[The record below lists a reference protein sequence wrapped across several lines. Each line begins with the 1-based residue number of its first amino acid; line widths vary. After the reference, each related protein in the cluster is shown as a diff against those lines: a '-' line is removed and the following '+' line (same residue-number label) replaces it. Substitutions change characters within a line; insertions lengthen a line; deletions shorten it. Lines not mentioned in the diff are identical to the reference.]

1 MPFNAVLF
9 GALLFLLGPIFYAL
23 GDAGHKSL
31 TSFIPSLFGILIG
44 AFGLAARNP
53 ARLKASMHGAAG
65 FALLGV
71 LGSLSGA
78 SKWPLLLTG
87 RASQLL
93 PNKVLS
99 GWSTLLM
106 FGLCLLFVTM
116 CVQSFRAARRSAR

>member
-1 MPFNAVLF
+1 MPLNAVLF

-23 GDAGHKSL
+23 GESGRQSL
-31 TSFIPSLFGILIG
+31 TAFIPSLFGILIG

-78 SKWPLLLTG
+78 SRWPLLLTG
-87 RASQLL
+87 RASEIA
-93 PNKVLS
+93 PNKVLA

-106 FGLCLLFVTM
+106 FVLCLLFVVM
-116 CVQSFRAARRSAR
+116 CVQSFRAARRGSR